1 MELKNLID
9 GYKRCPAKSKERKIS
24 AWASLKP
31 ISSIETNWRNRKHI
45 DRRKLVHRSNEDA
58 VTKKSLISPS
68 YEHPPKLPKNLKDR
82 LRLREALATRSLGE
96 RFTSFSLPVSHFIVL
111 NNARQREML
120 PIPLYSFP
128 KIKIY
133 TRKKR
138 RSKR

>member
-82 LRLREALATRSLGE
+82 LRLREALATRSLGNGLPRSLCPFRTLSCSTTRDNE
-96 RFTSFSLPVSHFIVL
+96 RCSRYLFIPF
-111 NNARQREML
+111 Q
-120 PIPLYSFP
+120 
-128 KIKIY
+128 K
-133 TRKKR
+133 
-138 RSKR
+138 